1 MYICIVTKGINI
13 ETVRRT
19 FKHVSL
25 ASVFDRRLEIVI
37 LADAP
42 CAPELLDLGARV
54 EVTPTDF
61 VTEKARFKA
70 RSLEYFRAAV
80 NLQAENWVLHLD
92 EESMVDENVLRACV
106 DFIEKGEYDFGQG
119 IILYNDQNYW
129 RNPLLT
135 IIDIPRVTDDLGKL
149 YFQDRVMHQSI
160 WGVRGSFLLVSGRL
174 EYAAGWETECRAEDY
189 DFAWRVRNPL
199 SADLRPCSLTSST

>member
-1 MYICIVTKGINI
+1 M
-13 ETVRRT
+13 
-19 FKHVSL
+19 
-25 ASVFDRRLEIVI
+25 FDRRLEIVI

-92 EESMVDENVLRACV
+92 EESMVDENALRACV
-106 DFIEKGEYDFGQG
+106 DFIEKGEYDFGQVYARSRRDSLH
-119 IILYNDQNYW
+119 ILKCLH
-129 RNPLLT
+129 LLSHW
-135 IIDIPRVTDDLGKL
+135 V
-149 YFQDRVMHQSI
+149 
-160 WGVRGSFLLVSGRL
+160 
-174 EYAAGWETECRAEDY
+174 
-189 DFAWRVRNPL
+189 
-199 SADLRPCSLTSST
+199 